1 MKTEVKKFMFTL
13 NKILD
18 RELELEADGE
28 LGDLNEDTDIP
39 PETLLNKPLISTFC
53 YEVAKVKA
61 TGSLNEVNKP
71 RRNGFGCRG
80 PKNTRKLVS
89 KLRTSH
95 ILKQLYA
102 VPAPEIRKYY
112 A

>member
-39 PETLLNKPLISTFC
+39 PETLLPKPLISTFC
-53 YEVAKVKA
+53 YEVAKMKVA
-61 TGSLNEVNKP
+61 GSLNEVSKLDKYLIN
-71 RRNGFGCRG
+71 F
-80 PKNTRKLVS
+80 KLVKNLPWLIS
-89 KLRTSH
+89 DRNNRT
-95 ILKQLYA
+95 
-102 VPAPEIRKYY
+102 
-112 A
+112 